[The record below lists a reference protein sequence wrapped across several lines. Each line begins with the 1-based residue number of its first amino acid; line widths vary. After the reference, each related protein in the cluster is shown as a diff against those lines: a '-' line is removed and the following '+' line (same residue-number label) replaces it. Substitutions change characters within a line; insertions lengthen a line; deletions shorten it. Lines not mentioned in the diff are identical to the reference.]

1 MKKIYVILLVL
12 LLFINSVVE
21 VIYSVFMLGICLIRY
36 TGTIT
41 VTNEFVVIVIIGGVL
56 ITTTDRFLYKRK
68 KLMLYQIK
76 NIRVSRKA

>member
-1 MKKIYVILLVL
+1 MLYEKNLCNIISSFAFYKS
-12 LLFINSVVE
+12 FVE

-68 KLMLYQIK
+68 KLIC
-76 NIRVSRKA
+76 IR

>member
-12 LLFINSVVE
+12 LLFINRVVE

-36 TGTIT
+36 IT

-76 NIRVSRKA
+76 NSRVSRKA

>member
-12 LLFINSVVE
+12 LLFINRVVE

-56 ITTTDRFLYKRK
+56 ITTTDRFLYKGK

-76 NIRVSRKA
+76 NSRVSRKA